1 MGLLDAISPT
11 PRNRIL
17 GLLADATQG
26 VNDFASKPFGYDNPP
41 ARMLMGLLGVPS
53 IATTLDRLSYGEP
66 LTNIGKANVPLLKPE
81 TADAAMA
88 AAAALP
94 AVSRGALKASDAAVR
109 AITKNPEATATKVMD
124 YAAQMN
130 PMNPMVVYHG
140 SPHKFDKFDSSKI
153 GTGEGAQAYGHG
165 LYLAESPDVAG
176 SYVQSVKANSSELV
190 KRGASHGLPDD
201 VASNLAAALQSG
213 KKFDPV
219 IDAARAMVNDPL
231 TSQAQR
237 QAAQRLID
245 NEMAAYNAWSDWSKP
260 GSLYK
265 VDLPDSA
272 IAKMLDWDA
281 PLSKQAPEVQKSLQS
296 LVGDVTSG
304 GFDLTRA
311 PRNVR
316 NAFDSSALQAAESA
330 LASKYGATKTPAGWV
345 DKSGKPISQDSVDK
359 MLAKLGGKSY
369 ENAGQL
375 YNDLAHIVGS
385 QSDVSA
391 TLRNLGVPGIKYL
404 DGGSRAAGIGTKNF
418 VVFPGGEGLLNI
430 LERNGSVLP

>member
-109 AITKNPEATATKVMD
+109 AITRNPEATATKVMD

-165 LYLAESPDVAG
+165 LYLAESDRVAKQ
-176 SYVQSVKANSSELV
+176 YADTLTDKAPRFLDGVPADQLSTAQRSALGMLADAGGNANAAL
-190 KRGASHGLPDD
+190 
-201 VASNLAAALQSG
+201 LAA
-213 KKFDPV
+213 KTDM
-219 IDAARAMVNDPL
+219 ARAGGAGADFHVE
-231 TSQAQR
+231 R
-237 QAAQRLID
+237 
-245 NEMAAYNAWSDWSKP
+245 YNTLRDIARGKSKAVVGEP
-260 GSLYK
+260 SLYK

-272 IAKMLDWDA
+272 IAKMLDWDK
-281 PLSKQAPEVQKSLQS
+281 PLSQQPAAVQ
-296 LVGDVTSG
+296 
-304 GFDLTRA
+304 
-311 PRNVR
+311 
-316 NAFDSSALQAAESA
+316 SALQDSLHPTVTHWATNSATNPAYNGADLWARLSSSNKNGAAE
-330 LASKYGATKTPAGWV
+330 L
-345 DKSGKPISQDSVDK
+345 
-359 MLAKLGGKSY
+359 
-369 ENAGQL
+369 
-375 YNDLAHIVGS
+375 
-385 QSDVSA
+385 
-391 TLRNLGVPGIKYL
+391 LRQQGIPGIRYL
-404 DGGSRAAGIGTKNF
+404 DGGSRGAGAGTSNF
-418 VVFPGGEGLLNI
+418 VVFPGEESLLSI
-430 LERNGSVLP
+430 LERNGVPVK

>member
-109 AITKNPEATATKVMD
+109 AITRNPEATATKVMD

-165 LYLAESPDVAG
+165 LYLAESPKVAE
-176 SYVQSVKANSSELV
+176 SYSGKLSSEL
-190 KRGASHGLPDD
+190 KYNGRPMNRESSRNSRDSAAWALYLADGDREAAKASGLAKPE
-201 VASNLAAALQSG
+201 L
-213 KKFDPV
+213 
-219 IDAARAMVNDPL
+219 IDALDPAKL
-231 TSQAQR
+231 KAGGQ
-237 QAAQRLID
+237 
-245 NEMAAYNAWSDWSKP
+245 
-260 GSLYK
+260 LYK

-272 IAKMLDWDA
+272 IAKMLDWDK
-281 PLSKQAPEVQKSLQS
+281 PLSQQAPEVQQALKAAGIADADNWMQTGLRGSE
-296 LVGDVTSG
+296 VYK
-304 GFDLTRA
+304 RA
-311 PRNVR
+311 
-316 NAFDSSALQAAESA
+316 
-330 LASKYGATKTPAGWV
+330 KTGAP
-345 DKSGKPISQDSVDK
+345 
-359 MLAKLGGKSY
+359 AKLPLRQVDD
-369 ENAGQL
+369 EIFAAQRLRAAG
-375 YNDLAHIVGS
+375 IP
-385 QSDVSA
+385 
-391 TLRNLGVPGIKYL
+391 GVRYL
-404 DGGSRAAGIGTKNF
+404 DGGSRGVGAGSSNF
-418 VVFPGGEGLLNI
+418 VVFPGEESLLSI
-430 LERNGSVLP
+430 LERNGVTLK

>member
-17 GLLADATQG
+17 GLLADATHG

-109 AITKNPEATATKVMD
+109 AITRNPEATATKVMD

-165 LYLAESPDVAG
+165 LYLAESPDVAK
-176 SYVQSVKANSSELV
+176 SYKAAGGTREQWAANELKKGTPESDV
-190 KRGASHGLPDD
+190 RGWIELWDGVDS
-201 VASNLAAALQSG
+201 
-213 KKFDPV
+213 K
-219 IDAARAMVNDPL
+219 
-231 TSQAQR
+231 
-237 QAAQRLID
+237 AAQALID
-245 NEMAAYNAWSDWSKP
+245 RAKNTVVPDGA
-260 GSLYK
+260 LYK

-272 IAKMLDWDA
+272 IAKMLDWDK
-281 PLSKQAPEVQKSLQS
+281 PLSQQAPEVQQALKAAGIADADNWMQTGLRGSE
-296 LVGDVTSG
+296 VYK
-304 GFDLTRA
+304 RA
-311 PRNVR
+311 
-316 NAFDSSALQAAESA
+316 
-330 LASKYGATKTPAGWV
+330 KTGAP
-345 DKSGKPISQDSVDK
+345 
-359 MLAKLGGKSY
+359 AKLPLRQVDD
-369 ENAGQL
+369 EIFAAQRLRAAG
-375 YNDLAHIVGS
+375 IP
-385 QSDVSA
+385 
-391 TLRNLGVPGIKYL
+391 GVRYL
-404 DGGSRAAGIGTKNF
+404 DGGSRGVGAGSSNF
-418 VVFPGGEGLLNI
+418 VVFPGEESLLSI
-430 LERNGSVLP
+430 LERNGVTLK

>member
-109 AITKNPEATATKVMD
+109 AITRNPEATATKVMD

-130 PMNPMVVYHG
+130 PSNPMVVWHG

-176 SYVQSVKANSSELV
+176 SYAQSIKANSSELV

-330 LASKYGATKTPAGWV
+330 GARGAG
-345 DKSGKPISQDSVDK
+345 GCQQHQI
-359 MLAKLGGKSY
+359 
-369 ENAGQL
+369 
-375 YNDLAHIVGS
+375 
-385 QSDVSA
+385 
-391 TLRNLGVPGIKYL
+391 
-404 DGGSRAAGIGTKNF
+404 
-418 VVFPGGEGLLNI
+418 
-430 LERNGSVLP
+430 

>member
-109 AITKNPEATATKVMD
+109 AITRNPEATATKVMD

-165 LYLAESPDVAG
+165 LYLAESDRVAKQ
-176 SYVQSVKANSSELV
+176 YADTLTDKAPRFLDGVPADQLSTAQRSALGMLADAGGNANAAL
-190 KRGASHGLPDD
+190 
-201 VASNLAAALQSG
+201 LAA
-213 KKFDPV
+213 KTDM
-219 IDAARAMVNDPL
+219 ARAGGAGADFHVE
-231 TSQAQR
+231 R
-237 QAAQRLID
+237 
-245 NEMAAYNAWSDWSKP
+245 YNTLRDIARGKSKAVVGEP
-260 GSLYK
+260 SLYK

-272 IAKMLDWDA
+272 IAKMLDWDK
-281 PLSKQAPEVQKSLQS
+281 PLSQQAPEVQQALKAAGIADADNWMQTGLRGSE
-296 LVGDVTSG
+296 VYK
-304 GFDLTRA
+304 RA
-311 PRNVR
+311 
-316 NAFDSSALQAAESA
+316 
-330 LASKYGATKTPAGWV
+330 KTGAP
-345 DKSGKPISQDSVDK
+345 
-359 MLAKLGGKSY
+359 AKLPLRQVDD
-369 ENAGQL
+369 EIFAAQRLRAAG
-375 YNDLAHIVGS
+375 IP
-385 QSDVSA
+385 
-391 TLRNLGVPGIKYL
+391 GVRYL
-404 DGGSRAAGIGTKNF
+404 DGGSRGVGAGSSNF
-418 VVFPGGEGLLNI
+418 VVFPGEESLLSI
-430 LERNGSVLP
+430 LERNGVTLK